1 VTPRGFR
8 ERLATFGLGL
18 ALVLGSVAP
27 GSVSVSVAVAAPP
40 APADRSTRAPTIYH
54 KNRSFRIPFNVDP
67 SDRPRLSEVQLWVSE
82 DSGFTWKLNGHAN
95 VDRPSFTFRSPRDG
109 EYWFAVR
116 TMDTTGKLYPSE
128 DESVEPS
135 MKVVVDTTPP
145 SLLLEPD
152 GRRGSRVA
160 VRWEVRD
167 EHLDLNTLVLEYQAE
182 GAREWRQVPIRRKTL
197 IGSETW
203 EAGTAEPLKVRG
215 SIADK
220 AGNKAEETIAI
231 AEGTPG
237 NPGVT
242 AGANDQGDF
251 SPPPISQISSNT
263 MFPPPEE
270 LPRGPADPEPFA
282 TRSAPSPA
290 GANAPGV
297 FDSDAFGGGAAASPA
312 PQPGRGP
319 SAGGGQTL
327 LVPSPQFAMQYL
339 VEDAGPNGPAMVEL
353 WVTQDG
359 GRTWFRRGED
369 PDRASPFH
377 VDLGG
382 EGTFGLCLV
391 ARAASGLGDQP
402 PAPGDPPQIWVEVDS
417 THPHVQ
423 LAPPQVG
430 TGLNL
435 GKVAIL
441 WRAFD
446 PHLGPQPVTIA
457 WRADQP
463 GAPWHPIAERLE
475 NTGKYIWTVPPN
487 IPARF
492 HLRVDVVD
500 TVGNRG
506 TAETAEGNPVI
517 VDRARP
523 RSRIIGLDPS
533 ARSGR
538 SASPVAGSGV
548 VIPR

>member
-1 VTPRGFR
+1 VTPRGIR

-27 GSVSVSVAVAAPP
+27 GSSSVAAE
-40 APADRSTRAPTIYH
+40 RSAKSPLLYH
-54 KNRSFRIPFNVDP
+54 KSRAFRIPFNVDP
-67 SDRPRLSEVQLWVSE
+67 ADRPRLNEVQLWVSE
-82 DSGFTWKLNGHAN
+82 DSGFTWKPVAHTTP
-95 VDRPSFTFRSPRDG
+95 DRPSFNFRATRDA

-116 TMDTTGKLYPSE
+116 TMDKAGKLYPGE

-135 MKVVVDTTPP
+135 MKVVVDTAPP

-160 VRWEVRD
+160 VRWEVHD
-167 EHLDLNTLVLEYQAE
+167 EHLDLNSLVLEYQAE
-182 GAREWRQVPIRRKTL
+182 GAREWRQVPIRRRGL
-197 IGSETW
+197 LGSESW

-215 SIADK
+215 TIADR
-220 AGNKAEETIAI
+220 AGNKVEETISVP
-231 AEGTPG
+231 EGTPG
-237 NPGVT
+237 NPGVST
-242 AGANDQGDF
+242 ADVSDF
-251 SPPPISQISSNT
+251 STPPPISQISSGAS
-263 MFPPPEE
+263 FPPRDDYR
-270 LPRGPADPEPFA
+270 RGPAEADAFA
-282 TRSAPSPA
+282 APSAATSP
-290 GANAPGV
+290 GANASGG
-297 FDSDAFGGGAAASPA
+297 FDSDAFGGAASPA
-312 PQPGRGP
+312 QPTDRGP
-319 SAGGGQTL
+319 DGGPGATH
-327 LVPSPQFAMQYL
+327 LVASSNFAMQYA
-339 VEDAGPNGPAMVEL
+339 VEDAGPNGPATVEL

-359 GRTWFRRGED
+359 GRTWIRRGED
-369 PDRASPFH
+369 ADRASPFQ

-382 EGTFGLCLV
+382 EGTFGLSLV

-402 PAPGDPPQIWVEVDS
+402 PAPGDQPQAWVEVDS
-417 THPHVQ
+417 TPPRVQ
-423 LAPPQVG
+423 LATPQVG
-430 TGLNL
+430 TGVNL

-441 WRAFD
+441 WRGSD
-446 PHLGPQPVTIA
+446 LHLGSQPVTIS

-463 GAPWHPIAERLE
+463 GATWHPIAERLE
-475 NTGKYIWTVPPN
+475 NTGKFIWNAPAN

-492 HLRVDVVD
+492 HLRVDMVD

-506 TAETAEGNPVI
+506 VAETTEGSPVI

-538 SASPVAGSGV
+538 GAAPVAGSGS

>member
-1 VTPRGFR
+1 VTPSGVR

-27 GSVSVSVAVAAPP
+27 ASVSSAAPP
-40 APADRSTRAPTIYH
+40 AAADRTPRTPLLYH
-54 KNRSFRIPFNVDP
+54 KSRSFRIPFNVDP
-67 SDRPRLSEVQLWVSE
+67 ADRPRLSEVQLWVSE
-82 DSGFTWKLNGHAN
+82 DSGFTWKPISRTTP
-95 VDRPSFTFRSPRDG
+95 DRPSFTFRASRDA

-116 TMDTTGKLYPSE
+116 TMDTAGKLYPGE

-135 MKVVVDTTPP
+135 MKVIVDTAPP

-160 VRWEVRD
+160 VRWEVHD
-167 EHLDLNTLVLEYQAE
+167 EHLDLNSLVLEYQAE
-182 GAREWRQVPIRRKTL
+182 GAREWRQVPIRRRGL

-203 EAGTAEPLKVRG
+203 EAGTAEPIKVRG
-215 SIADK
+215 TIADR
-220 AGNKAEETIAI
+220 AGNKVEETIAI
-231 AEGTPG
+231 SEGTPG
-237 NPGVT
+237 NPGVST
-242 AGANDQGDF
+242 ADAADF
-251 SPPPISQISSNT
+251 STPPPISQISSSSS
-263 MFPPPEE
+263 FPTPDEPP
-270 LPRGPADPEPFA
+270 RSPADPDRFGA
-282 TRSAPSPA
+282 STAASPP
-290 GANAPGV
+290 GANPPGG
-297 FDSDAFGGGAAASPA
+297 FDSDAFGDATGQAQPSDRGPAGGEGKTMLVASPH
-312 PQPGRGP
+312 
-319 SAGGGQTL
+319 
-327 LVPSPQFAMQYL
+327 FAMQYA
-339 VEDAGPNGPAMVEL
+339 VEDAGPNGPATVEL

-359 GRTWFRRGED
+359 GRSWIRRGED
-369 PDRASPFH
+369 PDRASPFQ

-417 THPHVQ
+417 SPPRVQ
-423 LAPPQVG
+423 LTAPQVG
-430 TGLNL
+430 SGANL
-435 GKVAIL
+435 GKIAIL
-441 WRAFD
+441 WRGTD
-446 PHLGPQPVTIA
+446 LHLGPQPVTIS

-463 GAPWHPIAERLE
+463 GAAWHPIADRIE

-487 IPARF
+487 VPPRF
-492 HLRVDVVD
+492 HLRVDLAD

-506 TAETAEGNPVI
+506 SAETTEGAPVI

-538 SASPVAGSGV
+538 LAAPVAGSGA

>member
-1 VTPRGFR
+1 
-8 ERLATFGLGL
+8 L
-18 ALVLGSVAP
+18 ALVLGDVVPGLDPRSVA
-27 GSVSVSVAVAAPP
+27 AAE
-40 APADRSTRAPTIYH
+40 RSTKAPTIYH

-67 SDRPRLSEVQLWVSE
+67 ADRPRLSEVQLWVSD
-82 DSGFTWKLNGHAN
+82 DSGFTWKPNSRTN
-95 VDRPSFTFRSPRDG
+95 VDRPSFTFRASRDA

-116 TMDTTGKLYPSE
+116 TMDTAGKLYPSE

-135 MKVVVDTTPP
+135 MKVIVDTTPP

-167 EHLDLNTLVLEYQAE
+167 EHLDLNSLVLEYQAE
-182 GAREWRQVPIRRKTL
+182 GAREWRQVPIRRKSL

-231 AEGTPG
+231 SEGTPV
-237 NPGVT
+237 NPGM
-242 AGANDQGDF
+242 GANDPSDF
-251 SPPPISQISSNT
+251 SAPPPVERISSST
-263 MFPPPEE
+263 TFPPPEE
-270 LPRGPADPEPFA
+270 QPRGPADPEPFTTPPA
-282 TRSAPSPA
+282 TSPA

-297 FDSDAFGGGAAASPA
+297 FDSDAFGGAASPA
-312 PQPGRGP
+312 PQSGRGA
-319 SAGGGQTL
+319 SAVGGGQTL
-327 LVPSPQFAMQYL
+327 LVPSPQFAMQYA

-359 GRTWFRRGED
+359 GRTWIRRGED
-369 PDRASPFH
+369 PDRASPFQ

-382 EGTFGLCLV
+382 DGTFGLCLV
-391 ARAASGLGDQP
+391 ARSASGLGDQP

-430 TGLNL
+430 TGQNL

-441 WRAFD
+441 WRASD
-446 PHLGPQPVTIA
+446 LHLGPQPVTIA

-463 GAPWHPIAERLE
+463 GAPWHPIADRIE
-475 NTGKYIWTVPPN
+475 NSGKYIWNVPPN
-487 IPARF
+487 VPPRF
-492 HLRVDVVD
+492 HVRVDVVD

-506 TAETAEGNPVI
+506 TAETLEGSPVI

-538 SASPVAGSGV
+538 GAAPVAGSGI